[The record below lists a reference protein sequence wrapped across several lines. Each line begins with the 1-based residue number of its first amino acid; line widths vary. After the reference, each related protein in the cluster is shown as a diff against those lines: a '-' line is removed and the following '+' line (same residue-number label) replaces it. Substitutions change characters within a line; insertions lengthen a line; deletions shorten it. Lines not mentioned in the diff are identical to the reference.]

1 MTIAQSINKNYIAF
15 LSLSLVFVVTFTLGL
30 LKDPRMKYL
39 GKNQSS
45 DLSLLPVLSDVNSL
59 PVLSA
64 QGVIA
69 KDIKSGV
76 TLYEK
81 NPEKELLPASTTKIM
96 TAVVSLDYYS
106 LEEIITVD
114 RVIVGGQKM
123 GLVNNEEI
131 SVKDLL
137 YGLLVYSANDAA
149 EVLAKNYPGGRE
161 NFISEMNRKAHELY
175 LESTVFVNPTGL
187 EDPGHISSAKD
198 LVRLSEIAM
207 QDKRFSEIVG
217 TKNWVAKS
225 VDGSQVHYLT
235 NINELLGK
243 VDGVLGVKTGWTENA
258 RENLVSFI
266 ERGDKQILIALLGS
280 QDRFGE
286 TEELINWIF
295 ESYDW
300 KNIEYVHYSAP

>member
-1 MTIAQSINKNYIAF
+1 VTIAQSINKNYIAF

>member
-1 MTIAQSINKNYIAF
+1 
-15 LSLSLVFVVTFTLGL
+15 VFVVTFTLGL

-300 KNIEYVHYSAP
+300 KNIEYVHYSTP